1 MRLPDI
7 HNFFS
12 GDEADKIVQNAINQK
27 ADSHKFKRSS
37 TGSSGYNINPTRTS
51 ENAFDTHSKEAQT
64 IKRRCL
70 STLGFDVYEEGVTDG
85 LQVLRYNQTMAY
97 IDHMD
102 WIDDL
107 SKKEEHNYDSTRLGS
122 NRFATILLYF
132 TDINE
137 EAGGQTVFTKALP
150 LGMEKE
156 VPFHEVFFLF
166 IFCFHSIKFY
176 PGAL

>member
-1 MRLPDI
+1 
-7 HNFFS
+7 
-12 GDEADKIVQNAINQK
+12 
-27 ADSHKFKRSS
+27 
-37 TGSSGYNINPTRTS
+37 
-51 ENAFDTHSKEAQT
+51 
-64 IKRRCL
+64 
-70 STLGFDVYEEGVTDG
+70 VTDG

-107 SKKEEHNYDSTRLGS
+107 RKKEEHNYDSMRLGS

-150 LGMEKE
+150 LGVEKE
-156 VPFHEVFFLF
+156 VPFHEVFVFFYYYL
-166 IFCFHSIKFY
+166 HSIKFY
-176 PGAL
+176 PGALYRPSKTFEIPELRHCFKVNHGKKIWLPNAKLN